1 MRLSVTFFLL
11 FIGFF
16 AVSQD
21 KVNMISGVVSDMGY
35 PLANANIAIKGL
47 GEGVQTDSKGRYEI
61 TARPRDVLVFSYIGM
76 HTVEIIVEDV
86 TSILNIDMVPKVEEL
101 DEVVVQQKKPE
112 GQRGLMLD
120 YASNK
125 NIFRTAYGYIDAT
138 KTGYSMSSIDGA
150 DLNPSAI
157 DLITA
162 LQGKIPG
169 ITVATADGVNGS
181 SQRVIYMRGRSSAN
195 NPRPVIY
202 EVDGTIF
209 ETAPDFLQIDNIDR
223 VATIPGLAGVIR
235 YGQIAAGGVIIINTK
250 RGNVIREEGTN
261 KVYDHAKLRNNIF
274 DEKTGVSKLTR
285 EPPNY
290 IGLID
295 SADSADDAF
304 RIYEEQKKLFGNS
317 AYFFIESSNVFLNK
331 WKNTERSLGI
341 LNEMKEL
348 FADNPNVLK
357 ALAYT
362 YEERGQLKDAMDI
375 YIAIFKQRPRY
386 AQSYRDLANS
396 YTENGFYK
404 KALSLYA
411 RYEQLRKLDTTTSD
425 FEGIDGIIEV
435 ESTNLIAQK
444 GDEMSI
450 SNGDI
455 LDADIGGTR
464 VLFEWNNS
472 EAEFDLQ
479 FVNPENHYFISSHTL
494 QNSADMIKDEKL
506 KGYSCEQF
514 FIDENMPGVWRIN
527 ITYFGNKGFNPTYIK
542 ATTYNDYGRPSQT
555 KKVTLLPLVEK
566 NINIEFLKLVVQNR
580 LVRN

>member
-1 MRLSVTFFLL
+1 MKILISIAFFLSA
-11 FIGFF
+11 ISIT
-16 AVSQD
+16 AQD
-21 KVNMISGVVSDMGY
+21 NTNVITGVVSDMGY
-35 PLANANIAIKGL
+35 PLANVNIAIKGL
-47 GEGVQTDSKGRYEI
+47 GDGVQTDTNGRYEI
-61 TARPRDVLVFSYIGM
+61 TASPRDVLVFSYVGM

-86 TSILNIDMVPKVEEL
+86 TSVLNINMVPRVEEL
-101 DEVVVQQKKPE
+101 DEVVVQQKKLE

-138 KTGYSMSSIDGA
+138 KAGYSMSSVDGA

-162 LQGKIPG
+162 LQGKLPG

-209 ETAPDFLQIDNIDR
+209 ESAPDFLQIDNIDR
-223 VATIPGLAGVIR
+223 VAAIPGLAGVIR
-235 YGQIAAGGVIIINTK
+235 YGQIAAGGVIVINTK
-250 RGNVIREEGTN
+250 RGNVIREPGTN
-261 KVYDHAKLRNNIF
+261 KVYDQAKLRNNIF
-274 DEKTGVSKLTR
+274 DEKTGVSKLKR
-285 EPPNY
+285 EPPKY
-290 IGLID
+290 IRLIEAAA
-295 SADSADDAF
+295 SVDDAF
-304 RIYEEQKKLFGNS
+304 QVYGEQKKLFGNS
-317 AYFFIESSNVFLNK
+317 AYYFIEASNIFLNK
-331 WKNTERSLGI
+331 WKDYEKSFDI
-341 LNEMKEL
+341 LNDMKVL

-362 YEERGQLKDAMDI
+362 YEERGQLKEAMDI

-396 YTENGFYK
+396 YIENGFYK

-411 RYEQLRKLDTTTSD
+411 RYEQLRKMDTTTNT

-444 GDEMSI
+444 GEEMSI
-450 SNGDI
+450 SNGDASE
-455 LDADIGGTR
+455 ADIGGTR
-464 VLFEWNNS
+464 VLLEWNNS

-494 QNSADMIKDEKL
+494 ENNAEKIMDEKL

-527 ITYFGNKGFNPTYIK
+527 IEYFGNKGFNPTYIK
-542 ATTYNDYGRPSQT
+542 ATVYSDYGRPAQT
-555 KKVTLLPLVEK
+555 KKITLLPLVEK
-566 NINIEFLKLVVQNR
+566 NINREFLKLVVQNR
-580 LVRN
+580 IGRN